1 MPESPP
7 PDIQLAPHFRLS
19 ELVISPSGERAGL
32 RNEPQAT
39 QVRNLRRT
47 AQWLETLRGALGC
60 PITVL
65 SGYRS
70 PAVNKLV
77 GGSNQSAHLRG
88 LAADFIAPAFGSP
101 RAVCERVLSLGLSFD
116 KLMFDQLIYE
126 GSWVHVGLAEV
137 GAPMRNQVLTA
148 VFAKGVPTQYRA
160 GLV

>member
-1 MPESPP
+1 MPPATP
-7 PDIQLAPHFRLS
+7 PDEQLAPHFRLS
-19 ELVISPSGERAGL
+19 ELVISTSGERAGL

-47 AQWLETLRGALGC
+47 AQWLEVLRGALGC

-77 GGSNQSAHLRG
+77 GGSDKSAHLRG
-88 LAADFIAPAFGSP
+88 LAADFIAPAFGDP
-101 RAVCERVLSLGLSFD
+101 RAVCERVLALGLP
-116 KLMFDQLIYE
+116 FDQLIYE

-137 GAPMRNQVLTA
+137 VPRRQVLTA
-148 VFAKGVPTQYRA
+148 VFVKGVPTQYRA
-160 GLV
+160 GLA